1 MPREDFRDTSDNQVL
16 QTLGLTYPIL
26 QGPFGSGHSS
36 AELAAAVSNAGGLGA
51 YGAQHLSGEEI
62 LQLAADIRGRTDR
75 PFNLN
80 LWVPRAKEWGEPS
93 SEAREQAYLQQLA
106 PFYQE
111 SSLPL
116 PTQAENT
123 LHGYREQIEAVLDA
137 RPAVFSFVFGIPE
150 AEILKRC
157 AERGIKTLGAATTV
171 AEAVA
176 LERAGVD
183 MVIASGLEAGGHRPA
198 FLTEPEPRSLL
209 TTFALLPQVRDAVS
223 IPVIAAGGIA
233 DNRGVRAAMALGADA
248 VQVGT
253 AFLACEESGASGLH
267 KQLLRKKDGV
277 DTVMTRVVSGRMAR
291 YIRNR
296 LTEASA
302 GWADPAL
309 PYPLQMSV
317 MRPLSRASIASN
329 NPDFAT
335 LAAGQVTGLSRH
347 VHAAEL
353 MAALVGEP
361 VAGPGT

>member
-1 MPREDFRDTSDNQVL
+1 MRTEEFRDNPVVEA
-16 QTLGLTYPIL
+16 LGLTYPVL

-51 YGAQHLSGEEI
+51 YGAHHLSGEEI
-62 LQLAADIRGRTDR
+62 LALAGDIRSRSDK

-80 LWVPRAKEWGEPS
+80 LWIPRGQEWGEPS
-93 SEAREQAYLQQLA
+93 GREREKAYIQQLA
-106 PFYQE
+106 PFYE
-111 SSLPL
+111 ELSLAPPDAAKNPL
-116 PTQAENT
+116 HDYDDQV
-123 LHGYREQIEAVLDA
+123 EALLEA

-150 AEILKRC
+150 RSVLARC

-176 LERAGVD
+176 LEEAGVD

-209 TTFALLPQVRDAVS
+209 TTFTLLPKVRDAVS

-233 DNRGVRAAMALGADA
+233 DSRGVRAALALGADA

-253 AFLACEESGASGLH
+253 AFLACEESGASSLH
-267 KQLLRKKDGV
+267 KQLLRKKGGV

-296 LTEASA
+296 LTEASD
-302 GWADPAL
+302 GWTDPAL

-317 MRPLSRASIASN
+317 TRPLSSASTASGH
-329 NPDFAT
+329 PDFAT
-335 LAAGQVTGLSRH
+335 MAAGQVTGLSCQ

-353 MAALVGEP
+353 LSALMNEAD
-361 VAGPGT
+361 VAPRI

>member
-1 MPREDFRDTSDNQVL
+1 MQAEALRENSVIKA
-16 QTLGLTYPIL
+16 LGVTYPVL

-51 YGAQHLSGEEI
+51 YGAHHLSGEAI
-62 LQLAADIRGRTDR
+62 RVLAADIRSRTDK

-80 LWVPRAKEWGEPS
+80 LWVPRDREWGEPFS
-93 SEAREQAYLQQLA
+93 KVREQAYLKQVA
-106 PFYQE
+106 PLYHE
-111 SSLPL
+111 MSLTP
-116 PTQAENT
+116 PGAAENP
-123 LHGYREQIEAVLDA
+123 LHDYREQIEAILEA

-150 AEILKRC
+150 PEILERC

-176 LERAGVD
+176 LENAGVD

-198 FLTEPEPRSLL
+198 FLTEPEPRGLL
-209 TTFALLPQVRDAVS
+209 TTFALLPKVRDAVS

-253 AFLACEESGASGLH
+253 AFLACAESGASDLH
-267 KQLLRKKDGV
+267 KQLLRKKEGV

-296 LTEASA
+296 LTESSDS
-302 GWADPAL
+302 WPDQAL

-317 MRPLSRASIASN
+317 TRPLSRASTAN
-329 NPDFAT
+329 NNRDFAT
-335 LAAGQVTGLSRH
+335 MAAGQITGLSRH

-353 MAALVGEP
+353 LSALVADTDA
-361 VAGPGT
+361 VTGP